1 MFPFGRSNAPAMFR
15 ATINRWFAGQLN
27 KFVCVYHNDILIYSR
42 TEVEHLKHLRIDLD
56 VPI

>member
-1 MFPFGRSNAPAMFR
+1 MFR